1 MTDLMNL
8 AGNKPNIPF
17 PVSIHSHSVSNP
29 SVTGAPKWQEIDGV
43 ICPEIDG
50 IVVN

>member
-1 MTDLMNL
+1 MLFSYGMAKTVASPKPFSRDLAEM
-8 AGNKPNIPF
+8 F
-17 PVSIHSHSVSNP
+17 R
-29 SVTGAPKWQEIDGV
+29 VTGAPKWQEIDGV